1 MMSERK
7 KRRPEP
13 RPGMWS
19 MLGAVVQSGWGPT
32 ARLLTII
39 AVAGIVFGGHLS
51 GAVDLLSSL
60 RALLPHD

>member
-1 MMSERK
+1 MMSERT
-7 KRRPEP
+7 KRKPEP

-32 ARLLTII
+32 VRLLSII

-51 GAVDLLSSL
+51 GAVDFLSSL
-60 RALLPHD
+60 RDLLPHE